1 MGEML
6 SGAGRSYHIVCDPMI
21 VLDELRDAWKSEPP
35 DHRLALTV
43 IIALGI
49 GLRAMYLAQ
58 PMRYDEAVTYMYF
71 VRLPWPDALSTYTYP
86 NNHLFHTF
94 LAKLVVSA
102 FGNEPWALRIPALLA
117 GIAIIPAAYAMA
129 RQLYGARAALV
140 ATALVST
147 SGVLIMFSTN
157 ARGYTLMTL
166 AFLLLVLVAVRLLR
180 APSKDL
186 WTQLVVIAALGLW
199 TLPSMLYPFGAVMLW
214 LALSF
219 LVEGKRAELRRL
231 MSAGVVTVGLTALL
245 YWPVASKEG
254 LAAITRN
261 RFVAPSPW
269 FDFLHELPGT
279 IGNAL
284 QSWSLGLPP
293 LVSLAFALIAI
304 VALRRHAALS
314 TSRIGLPLAAF
325 TWSAWLLVV
334 NHRAPFGRTWIWALP
349 IVASLAGAGVV
360 FLLERS
366 TRLRGI
372 AERRIPLVAGTIAL
386 VTAAS
391 VVTSFAV
398 LLTRDTGTYREAAEA
413 AAAVKSV
420 VGPQDR
426 VLAIIPTNGP
436 LDYYLHKE
444 GVPREVMSRP
454 EQNAAR
460 VFAVVDQ
467 GEGQTLDQVVRY
479 SVVRDTNVWAPPATL
494 ATFQQSAVIVFQR
507 KRVPTR

>member
-1 MGEML
+1 
-6 SGAGRSYHIVCDPMI
+6 MI
-21 VLDELRDAWKSEPP
+21 VLEELRDAWKSEPA

-49 GLRAMYLAQ
+49 GLRFMYLAQ

-71 VRLPWPDALSTYTYP
+71 VRLPWADALSTYTYP

-94 LAKLVVSA
+94 LAKLAVSA

-117 GIAIIPAAYAMA
+117 GIAIIPASYAVA
-129 RQLYGARAALV
+129 RQLYGARAAMIAV
-140 ATALVST
+140 ALVST
-147 SGVLIMFSTN
+147 SGVLVMFSTN

-186 WTQLVVIAALGLW
+186 WTQLVIIGALGLW

-214 LALSF
+214 MALSF
-219 LVEGKRAELRRL
+219 LTDGKRAELRQL
-231 MSAGVVTVGLTALL
+231 VSAGVVTVGLTALL
-245 YWPVASKEG
+245 YWPVASREG

-279 IGNAL
+279 LGNAL

-293 LVSLAFALIAI
+293 VVSLLFAIPAL
-304 VALRRHAALS
+304 VALRKHATLS
-314 TSRIGLPLAAF
+314 TVRVGLPLAAF

-349 IVASLAGAGVV
+349 LVAALAGAGLV

-366 TRLRGI
+366 TRFRGI
-372 AERRIPLVAGTIAL
+372 AERRVPLVAGTVAL
-386 VTAAS
+386 LATAS

-398 LLTRDTGTYREAAEA
+398 LLTRDTGTYREAADA
-413 AAAVKSV
+413 AAALKQA

-426 VLAIIPTNGP
+426 VLALIPTNGP

-467 GEGQTLDQVVRY
+467 GEGQTLANVVRY
-479 SVVRDTNVWAPPATL
+479 SVVRDTSVWAPPVALATL
-494 ATFQQSAVIVFQR
+494 QQSAIIVFQR